1 LTVVPCLS
9 TPLRITLKLG
19 RANLTSL
26 AGWGSQSCADSSV
39 LGQSLSR
46 GAHNAATLRAPAS
59 ETPRSMVRRFMISMN
74 RAKIHYPLPSF
85 FLTIVNIYLC
95 SSYWIGRYK
104 RDSSSFVIV
113 LKYSFSRC
121 IEKTEY

>member
-46 GAHNAATLRAPAS
+46 GAHMDGN
-59 ETPRSMVRRFMISMN
+59 VRVPSSGYPEISG
-74 RAKIHYPLPSF
+74 
-85 FLTIVNIYLC
+85 
-95 SSYWIGRYK
+95 SSKNDFHFGA
-104 RDSSSFVIV
+104 
-113 LKYSFSRC
+113 
-121 IEKTEY
+121 